1 MNWKNILKEDNWK
14 PKRKLGSEKPRRKLP
29 VKEVGGERQWGMEED
44 KPLPDDNEL
53 DNLAEETREDIM
65 DMVMD
70 RIGQMSKK
78 ELINLL
84 VKTKGKLEEVKV

>member
-1 MNWKNILKEDNWK
+1 MNWKNILKENTWK

-29 VKEVGGERQWGMEED
+29 VKEVGGERQWEMEED
-44 KPLPDDNEL
+44 KPIPDDNEL

-84 VKTKGKLEEVKV
+84 IETKGKLEEIKV